1 MNSPQIKTFGGFT
14 DLDEHYLAQVRAH
27 IESGA
32 LAKST
37 ASKLK
42 ESISKNTEIL
52 VNPLK
57 LIHTL
62 RQHISDR
69 LLQVSA
75 KQDIG
80 KRDQSEVILSLYLL
94 KE

>member
-1 MNSPQIKTFGGFT
+1 LNSPQIKTFGGFT
-14 DLDEHYLAQVRAH
+14 DLDEHYLMQVRTH

-32 LAKST
+32 LAKNT

-42 ESISKNTEIL
+42 ENISKNTEIL

-57 LIHTL
+57 LIFTL
-62 RQHISDR
+62 RQHISGR

-75 KQDIG
+75 KQNTG
-80 KRDQSEVILSLYLL
+80 KKDQSEVILSLYLV